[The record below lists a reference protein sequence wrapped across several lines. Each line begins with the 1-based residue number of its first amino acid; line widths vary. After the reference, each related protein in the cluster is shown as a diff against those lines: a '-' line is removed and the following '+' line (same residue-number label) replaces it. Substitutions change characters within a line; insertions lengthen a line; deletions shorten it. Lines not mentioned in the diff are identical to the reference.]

1 MRHSR
6 HFLSLLCRTLG
17 VCGMLAGIGVYLPLI
32 LPALFGLETFA
43 ITTASMEPQL
53 PEGSLV
59 FAGEIEDP
67 AALEAGQIVVFYS
80 GMDSRDGM
88 DTITHRIVSNDLAR
102 RELTTRGDANSTPD
116 LRPVSYERLRGVVEG
131 RIPFWGRFAV
141 LLGSIEGKIA
151 VIAVLFISAV
161 LYAIGV
167 RIDR

>member
-59 FAGEIEDP
+59 FAGEIGDP
-67 AALEAGQIVVFYS
+67 TAL
-80 GMDSRDGM
+80 
-88 DTITHRIVSNDLAR
+88 
-102 RELTTRGDANSTPD
+102 
-116 LRPVSYERLRGVVEG
+116 EG